1 MGRGGNRQGRMSTLS
16 WVIFR
21 PKTNFF
27 RNFFEVN
34 FLCENFM
41 DFYGFWMDFG
51 RVLGGQNGGK
61 IDIFDIFGGMVV
73 ETLFLVNFCLIFEK
87 IDDENIWNFN
97 CLLIGCFIICL
108 FNSMLFFMFE
118 TLKNIVFS

>member
-21 PKTNFF
+21 PKTHFF

-34 FLCENFM
+34 FLCENLM

-51 RVLGGQNGGK
+51 RPK
-61 IDIFDIFGGMVV
+61 
-73 ETLFLVNFCLIFEK
+73 
-87 IDDENIWNFN
+87 WW
-97 CLLIGCFIICL
+97 
-108 FNSMLFFMFE
+108 
-118 TLKNIVFS
+118 KNRYF

>member
-1 MGRGGNRQGRMSTLS
+1 MGHCRNRQSRMSTLS

-21 PKTNFF
+21 SKTHFF

-34 FLCENFM
+34 FLDDFLI
-41 DFYGFWMDFG
+41 DFYRFWMDFG